1 MKKSN
6 DFFSAEK
13 LIELF
18 IKKALDEVDGNQARV
33 AKLLAIPKA
42 TLRFKRI
49 KSIVLT
55 SQHHFFLILNI

>member
-42 TLRFKRI
+42 TLRF
-49 KSIVLT
+49 
-55 SQHHFFLILNI
+55 